1 MALLNNSG
9 SENRFPAANNT
20 EETTCT
26 LDVAV
31 TKITC
36 NPSKV
41 LADQIESTHTSYDS
55 KDLARQKGI
64 LLELS
69 YKSPCDL
76 VGLQFKLDLE
86 KLSLPKDCKF
96 ISAVGGRSAGV
107 DAAVKTANF
116 IATNSNSHVLIYDN
130 PELPNAERT
139 QLSFLSTTLTDY
151 STGGLGAGA
160 FIDIYSAAST
170 FHRFHFDATGG
181 DPAATAPGAGGTLVP
196 VTITGL
202 TTTAQI
208 ASAFK
213 SAVEGIAGTPLQ
225 VAYKTGS
232 DSELIINA
240 KTTGNLT
247 DSSVAL
253 IGSSALTLAK
263 LNDGRDSKLA
273 ASTTFTPLCYVL
285 LGTKDCEDSVCPDNI
300 EVSDIVGAVNSELKA
315 PPATWSGQARRGV
328 YDITG
333 LYYCAGL
340 ISGKNPYDAK
350 FDTQIDS
357 SNKITIVDL
366 VTLSNR
372 IRYELGEDTIASGGV
387 NFVPKS
393 CCVSNPST
401 GCFADIEILQIKL
414 TDPNSEGESDMY
426 VALGYNSSNP
436 VSGLQ
441 FDLCYNVFV
450 NSEDQG
456 SLSLR
461 DSISDKWISDVKT
474 IRNRLGYDRVSRII
488 AYQSPFRNSSQEV
501 SGVSSDSS
509 LKRYNLDALSD
520 ANVASAMLQEYTLPS
535 SVGTAPIV
543 IYKVSGVKHLV
554 DYTKS
559 HFEYTYDPPIEGR
572 NRPNFIRDYKRG
584 DEYTGEVSFF
594 NGSWYTGASYVPGKS
609 IRLTKVYDYFDL
621 LNVKVVTN
629 SRRAPLKHGEET
641 PALDYMGKRVL
652 YDFDPSVAPF
662 TSISS
667 SDNLPEYFSSVL
679 STFNQKALSNGLNTV
694 ASLSRYKSDIKFVSP
709 SSADSESYND
719 SGYNTDANLDG
730 VFDVADLLALSNLAS
745 FRSVVGITSPSS
757 MTFGASDADIATFR
771 DRVDT
776 RLAATIRDL
785 SGTFRLDT
793 SQVDICIPEYV
804 CKNNLVTTSLPETCP
819 DIKNS
824 AYDGMYLYM
833 TERVE
838 VTSPVA
844 PQGFRN
850 WYHYFY
856 EVHGITSEKVPNLSD
871 INMPYYYFEVWA
883 ATNTPKTKFIK
894 EASFS
899 LDLCNFYGTGSTSGT
914 PNLTGSIFV
923 QPYAGDY
930 FNISN
935 QDEVYSGVNSHR
947 WLQIDTHSA
956 PDAEEYHSAGGHTIT
971 SSGSFDEFSC
981 IPTNNAWGSNGAD
994 SQKYLRIRATT
1005 EGVAA
1010 PITADGGGV
1019 CLAKIFLKQDKDN
1032 IHTAWPPVGGN
1043 TILWDQGRTISFVTG
1058 TYTTTT
1064 ATKNFC
1070 EIKYT
1075 DTPTSTVTR
1084 EYNAN
1089 PSSEDGYLAV
1099 GPNMSYTSYHYKD
1112 NSASSHTYGEFNL
1125 HLKVV
1130 NENTVDV
1137 MYATDKPFDRVQF
1150 GVKTANNVN
1159 PSSID
1164 TSLFM
1169 PSYAGYSSLIS
1180 LTSSVNPTGYGVISI
1195 FPTGSVTM
1203 VSGSGTLCRIQYDK
1217 NIFDRDKV
1225 ESGKIFACP
1234 PLGGDD
1240 SSRELIIPDLYNRE
1254 DLSKRGEFYSSY
1266 SNQKLSIHIKSD
1278 EVNTPLSSD
1287 TQAYVIDT
1295 DHTSL
1300 ALSKMSPKYTFNTLT
1315 DGSVV
1320 KLIRKVINPYEQS
1333 VTNGGY
1339 NVGIPGNTGISAPT
1353 PGLRTPYIY
1362 DSDGYRSIGFNSS
1375 ISSFTNSYIR
1385 GFSTD
1390 LAAVNASREI
1400 TVFVVFDPT
1409 DLSTNDYPQHIFGTD
1424 YYDGASPGADNTNS
1438 KISLRVGKGGYNGS
1452 THLVSG
1458 VPGYKF
1464 PTTLPGTNTEFI
1476 LEFHLSGSSGAES
1489 LYHKFEDE
1497 TQAEKRHVACFR
1509 HKYDTS
1515 GTNNKVLYGDN
1526 GKAPDI
1532 LGEMRIDGDVAN
1544 QNATYDLSNKPWNE
1558 ADPFSPGGAN
1568 ALLGAGVAGTYTL
1581 GNISRYDAG
1590 GPTYDGVH
1598 VNGLDFDGTIS
1609 EVLVF
1614 AEALSYDDTVRV
1626 EGYLAH
1632 KWGTQDLLPNDH
1644 PFKRAT
1650 SVYEI
1655 LGETESLAKA
1665 LEVEF
1670 DTDPRRSTLLSD
1682 RSSAAYT
1689 AEKVCIKHNTDPVTR
1704 ITGGVNRAIGE
1715 AYPAYTP
1722 ELNPETDIST
1732 GGLLLWIDPSDTTTI
1747 TQTGTAGVGQPIYS
1761 IKDKM
1766 DVPHITAPGGFIQT
1780 TSTYQPLVSLVDG
1793 KHMMYF
1799 DGNNDYM
1806 SLKHNNWVNS
1816 VSLNTLNGDEAEIYM
1831 IFRSVQNTTKG
1842 YAYAASAAYQ
1852 GSPIIGDLGGYWGTF
1867 IRSQN
1872 SGSASS
1878 DLRAQSYIFDDSVGD
1893 IVAPS
1898 VTADAEID
1906 HDVSYLLRFSF
1917 SPAGGSLI
1925 HSRDGAADSV
1935 TAKPGNTSQLG
1946 NEIRLSRFFSATYP
1960 GFQGYIGEILI
1971 YDQALSVAERTKV
1984 LTYLD
1989 NKWNTGYS

>member
-55 KDLARQKGI
+55 KDLARQRGI

-76 VGLQFKLDLE
+76 TGLQFKLDLE

-116 IATNSNSHVLIYDN
+116 IATNSNNHILIYDN

-139 QLSFLSTTLTDY
+139 QLSFLSTTMTDY
-151 STGGLGAGA
+151 GNAGGLGKY
-160 FIDIYSAAST
+160 IDIYSASAT
-170 FHRFHFDATGG
+170 FYRFWFDATPG
-181 DPAATAPGAGGTLVP
+181 DTAPPAGGGTLVE
-196 VTITGL
+196 VAIDAS
-202 TTTAQI
+202 TTTAEV
-208 ASAFK
+208 ATAFK
-213 SAVEGIAGTPLQ
+213 SAVEGVTGTPFQ
-225 VAYKTGS
+225 VSYKTGS
-232 DSELIINA
+232 DSELVINP

-247 DSSVAL
+247 DSSVAV
-253 IGSSALTLAK
+253 IAGTALTLTK
-263 LNDGRDSKLA
+263 LNDGRDSQLA
-273 ASTTFTPLCYVL
+273 ASTSFTPLCYVL
-285 LGTKDCEDSVCPDNI
+285 LGTGDCEDSVCPDAI
-300 EVSDIVGAVNSELKA
+300 EVSDIVGAVNNELKA
-315 PPATWSGQARRGV
+315 PPATWSGQARKGV

-340 ISGKNPYDAK
+340 ISGRNPYDVK
-350 FDTQIDS
+350 FDTQIDKL
-357 SNKITIVDL
+357 NKITIVDL

-372 IRYELGEDTIASGGV
+372 IRYDLGEDTIASSGV
-387 NFVPKS
+387 YFVPKS

-401 GCFADIEILQIKL
+401 GCFADVEILQIKL
-414 TDPNSEGESDMY
+414 TEPNAEGKSDMY
-426 VALGYNSSNP
+426 VALGYNSSDS
-436 VSGLQ
+436 VSGIQL
-441 FDLCYNVFV
+441 DLCYNVFV

-456 SLSLR
+456 STTLR
-461 DSISDKWISDVKT
+461 DSISDKWISEVKT
-474 IRNRLGYDRVSRII
+474 IRNRLGYDRTSRIL
-488 AYQSPFRNSSQEV
+488 AYQSPFKNSSQEV
-501 SGVSSDSS
+501 DGVPSDSS
-509 LKRYNLDALSD
+509 LKRYNLDTLSD
-520 ANVASAMLQEYTLPS
+520 ANVASSMLQEYSLPP
-535 SVGTAPIV
+535 VTATAPLI
-543 IYKVSGVKHLV
+543 IFKISGVEHLV

-609 IRLTKVYDYFDL
+609 IRLAKVYDYFDL
-621 LNVKVVTN
+621 LNVRIVTN
-629 SRRAPLKHGEET
+629 SRRAALKHGEET

-667 SDNLPEYFSSVL
+667 SGNLSEYFSSVL

-694 ASLSRYKSDIKFVSP
+694 ASLSRYDSDIKFVSP

-719 SGYNTDANLDG
+719 NGYNTDANLDG

-757 MTFGASDADIATFR
+757 MTFGASDTDIATFR

-793 SQVDICIPEYV
+793 SQIDICTPEYV

-856 EVHGITSEKVPNLSD
+856 EVHGLTSEKVPNLSD

-930 FNISN
+930 FNISS
-935 QDEVYSGVNSHR
+935 QDEKLSGITSHR

-956 PDAEEYHSAGGHTIT
+956 PDAEEYHSGYHTIT

-981 IPTNNAWGSNGAD
+981 IPTNNAWGTNGAD
-994 SQKYLRIRATT
+994 SQKYLRIRTIT
-1005 EGVAA
+1005 ESTAA

-1032 IHTAWPPVGGN
+1032 VHTAWPPIGGN

-1058 TYTTTT
+1058 TYTTPT

-1130 NENTVDV
+1130 NENSVDV

-1150 GVKTANNVN
+1150 GVKTSNNVN

-1169 PSYAGYSSLIS
+1169 PSHAGYSSLIS

-1203 VSGSGTLCRIQYDK
+1203 ISGSGTLCRIKYDK

-1254 DLSKRGEFYSSY
+1254 NLSKRGEFYSSY

-1295 DHTSL
+1295 DHASL
-1300 ALSKMSPKYTFNTLT
+1300 ALSKMSPKYIFNTLT

-1333 VTNGGY
+1333 VPDGGY
-1339 NVGIPGNTGISAPT
+1339 NVGIPDNTSLSAPT
-1353 PGLRTPYIY
+1353 PPLRTPYIY
-1362 DSDGYRSIGFNSS
+1362 DSDGYRSVGFNSS
-1375 ISSFTNSYIR
+1375 ISSLTNSYVR

-1390 LAAVNASREI
+1390 LAATNASREV
-1400 TVFVVFDPT
+1400 TVFVVFDPA

-1452 THLVSG
+1452 THLVS
-1458 VPGYKF
+1458 PAPAGYKI

-1476 LEFHLSGSSGAES
+1476 LEFHLSGSGVGGAES

-1509 HKYDTS
+1509 HKYDSTAPAQ
-1515 GTNNKVLYGDN
+1515 VLYGDN
-1526 GKAPDI
+1526 GSAPDI

-1544 QNATYDLSNKPWNE
+1544 QNATYDLSNTPWSE

-1581 GNISRYDAG
+1581 GNISRYDAV

-1665 LEVEF
+1665 LEVDF
-1670 DTDPRRSTLLSD
+1670 DTNPRYSGLLSD
-1682 RSSAAYT
+1682 RSAAAYT

-1704 ITGGVNRAIGE
+1704 ITGGVYRTPGTY
-1715 AYPAYTP
+1715 YPGYPPPPFDPNTISDLSLWVDPSDATKRVTGTGLGIASL
-1722 ELNPETDIST
+1722 LNKST
-1732 GGLLLWIDPSDTTTI
+1732 GGILASGKL
-1747 TQTGTAGVGQPIYS
+1747 Q
-1761 IKDKM
+1761 
-1766 DVPHITAPGGFIQT
+1766 APAAVNEPT
-1780 TSTYQPLVSLVDG
+1780 VLTHNG
-1793 KHMMYF
+1793 KEWLNF
-1799 DGNNDYM
+1799 DGVNDYLQFHEGGVHEGLDHLLD
-1806 SLKHNNWVNS
+1806 S
-1816 VSLNTLNGDEAEIYM
+1816 
-1831 IFRSVQNTTKG
+1831 G
-1842 YAYAASAAYQ
+1842 YAFDLYMVIKPEQSSTGKTAVVAYENTPIIMDSGGWWGAGIKNPKLADPTLKELQTFTYAASYGGLHFNLPLYGAANPRTLIQ
-1852 GSPIIGDLGGYWGTF
+1852 IGQTDPGLGLT
-1867 IRSQN
+1867 N
-1872 SGSASS
+1872 NVNASINGG
-1878 DLRAQSYIFDDSVGD
+1878 AQSTLPNRGRI
-1893 IVAPS
+1893 
-1898 VTADAEID
+1898 
-1906 HDVSYLLRFSF
+1906 
-1917 SPAGGSLI
+1917 GSL
-1925 HSRDGAADSV
+1925 
-1935 TAKPGNTSQLG
+1935 TQP
-1946 NEIRLSRFFSATYP
+1946 
-1960 GFQGYIGEILI
+1960 
-1971 YDQALSVAERTKV
+1971 LSVAGAGYTALLYYQGLIGELLVFARELTPAERSDVT
-1984 LTYLD
+1984 TYLKG
-1989 NKWNTGYS
+1989 KWGTP